1 MGRKQIQS
9 DLEQNELLEQARWGI
24 HTRDSLVLTNER
36 RNRYTADGSP
46 HGGMSHT
53 GARVRETR
61 DGQTA
66 ERGVSA
72 ARAVVGNLGR
82 ILHSPAQDLE
92 QIALLLGRVQFRCST
107 WEVNLG
113 LHSRN
118 TNDKHLEHLKM
129 LYYRTADICESPS
142 C

>member
-1 MGRKQIQS
+1 MGNPYQGFLSPYKRKKKPIHSGWISTRRDEPHRGKGQG
-9 DLEQNELLEQARWGI
+9 DERW
-24 HTRDSLVLTNER
+24 
-36 RNRYTADGSP
+36 ADGGERSV
-46 HGGMSHT
+46 SST
-53 GARVRETR
+53 GCGRE
-61 DGQTA
+61 
-66 ERGVSA
+66 
-72 ARAVVGNLGR
+72 LGR